1 MMKIFQILQMKLI
14 CMRQMK
20 NKKMLKTEYFRQRV
34 KGRGRPFVFKKLFF
48 QKIIFL
54 NEKLRTFDPLI
65 DP

>member
-1 MMKIFQILQMKLI
+1 
-14 CMRQMK
+14 MK